1 MILVA
6 GGSGFIGSAVVRHLV
21 ARGREVCA
29 MTAHPERTRARIERL
44 GARMVVGDLRDPASL
59 ERAVAGAESVVQVT
73 AFPNYPMERPRQG
86 YTFEEFEARGTR
98 RLVEAAARA
107 GARKFVYA
115 SGVGAAP
122 DAPRHWFR
130 AKWEGEEAVRA
141 SGLPHAI
148 VRPSWVYGPGDR
160 SLNRFVAFHRWLPF
174 VPVIG
179 DGLQRL
185 NPVFVEDAGEVF
197 ARAAEPDGPEG
208 TFELGG
214 PEVLTMNQILET
226 MMEVRGRRKPLVH
239 FPPLLPKLA
248 GLALGL
254 LPNPPFSAQA
264 IDFAMAD
271 AVADT
276 TALLE
281 RFDVRLTPLREAL
294 ATYLAPPPRA

>member
-6 GGSGFIGSAVVRHLV
+6 GGTGFIGSAAVRHLL
-21 ARGREVCA
+21 ARGQEVGV
-29 MTAHPERTRARIERL
+29 MTAHPERARPHLERL
-44 GARMVVGDLRDPASL
+44 GVRMVVGDLRDPASL
-59 ERAVAGAESVVQVT
+59 ERAVVGAESVVQAT
-73 AFPNYPMERPRQG
+73 AFPNYPMERPRRG

-98 RLVEAAARA
+98 RLVEAARRA
-107 GARKFVYA
+107 GARKFVYS

-141 SGLPHAI
+141 SGLAFAVI
-148 VRPSWVYGPGDR
+148 RPSWVYGPGDR

-185 NPVFVEDAGEVF
+185 SPVFVEDAGEAF
-197 ARAAEPDGPEG
+197 AQAAEPDGPQG

-239 FPPLLPKLA
+239 FPPFLPKLA
-248 GLALGL
+248 GFFLQA
-254 LPNPPFSAQA
+254 LPNPPLSPQA
-264 IDFAMAD
+264 IDFATED

-276 TALLE
+276 TALVQA
-281 RFDVRLTPLREAL
+281 FDLRLTPLREAL
-294 ATYLAPPPRA
+294 ATYLAPRR